1 LRKIRWDKTNANTSA
16 EQPNGK
22 PDITGVILKYMLQAG
37 LFTLVQVASLFIASG
52 RLDWVMAWV
61 YIGVYLAGMG
71 VNALILIPTYPELVV
86 ERAQFRGK
94 RDLDRA
100 LAGVMALYGPA
111 GICIVAGLDERFGW
125 SPGIPPALLIVAL
138 AIAVLGSLLTTW
150 AMASNR
156 FFYGVLRI
164 AKDRG
169 HPGATGGPYR
179 YVRHP
184 GYIGTI
190 LFQIATPLILGSV
203 WAFIPCGLAVLL
215 LVVRTALEDRTL
227 HEELPGYA
235 EYAQQTR
242 YRLLPG
248 IW

>member
-1 LRKIRWDKTNANTSA
+1 
-16 EQPNGK
+16 
-22 PDITGVILKYMLQAG
+22 MLQAG

-71 VNALILIPTYPELVV
+71 VNALVLIPTNPELVV

-111 GICIVAGLDERFGW
+111 GICIAAGLDVRFGW
-125 SPGIPPALLIVAL
+125 SPQIPFALLTVAL
-138 AIAVLGSLLTTW
+138 AIAALGSLLTTW

-169 HPGATGGPYR
+169 HTVAASGPYR

-184 GYIGTI
+184 GYVGV
-190 LFQIATPLILGSV
+190 IAFDLAMPLALGSL
-203 WAFIPCGLAVLL
+203 WALIPAGLVMCLM
-215 LVVRTALEDRTL
+215 VIRTALEDRTL
-227 HEELPGYA
+227 LEELDGYR
-235 EYAQQTR
+235 EYAQGVR

>member
-1 LRKIRWDKTNANTSA
+1 
-16 EQPNGK
+16 
-22 PDITGVILKYMLQAG
+22 VLQAG
-37 LFTLVQVASLFIASG
+37 LFTLVQVASLFISSG
-52 RLDWVMAWV
+52 RLDWVRAWV
-61 YIGVYLAGMG
+61 YLGVYLAGMA
-71 VNALILIPTYPELVV
+71 VNALVLIPTNPELVV

-94 RDLDRA
+94 RDLDRV

-111 GICIVAGLDERFGW
+111 AICIVAGLDVRFGW
-125 SPGIPPALLIVAL
+125 SPGIPPALLVVGL

-169 HPGATGGPYR
+169 HTVASGGPYR

-184 GYIGTI
+184 GYVGAIAFD
-190 LFQIATPLILGSV
+190 LATPLILGSL
-203 WAFIPCGLAVLL
+203 WALIPAALTTLL
-215 LVVRTALEDRTL
+215 SVVRTVLEDKALL
-227 HEELPGYA
+227 HELDAYQEYA
-235 EYAQQTR
+235 ERTR

-248 IW
+248 VW

>member
-1 LRKIRWDKTNANTSA
+1 MNSNTSA
-16 EQPNGK
+16 EQENGK
-22 PDITGVILKYMLQAG
+22 PDITGVIVKYMLQAG

-71 VNALILIPTYPELVV
+71 VNALVLIPTNPELVV

-94 RDLDRA
+94 KDLDRA

-111 GICIVAGLDERFGW
+111 GLCIVAGLDVRQGW
-125 SPGIPPALLIVAL
+125 SPGIPSALLIVAL

-150 AMASNR
+150 AMASNS

-169 HPGATGGPYR
+169 HTVATGGPYR

-184 GYIGTI
+184 GYVGII
-190 LFQIATPLILGSV
+190 AFDLATPLILGSL
-203 WAFIPCGLAVLL
+203 WALIPAALAVCLAI
-215 LVVRTALEDRTL
+215 VRTTLEDKTL
-227 HEELPGYA
+227 HEELGGYK
-235 EYAQQTR
+235 EYAAR
-242 YRLLPG
+242 VPHRLLPRV
-248 IW
+248 W

>member
-1 LRKIRWDKTNANTSA
+1 MNANTSA
-16 EQPNGK
+16 EQPKGK
-22 PDITGVILKYMLQAG
+22 PDTTGVITKYMLQAG

-71 VNALILIPTYPELVV
+71 VNALVLIPTNPELVV

-111 GICIVAGLDERFGW
+111 GICIVAGLDVRFGW
-125 SPGIPPALLIVAL
+125 SPGIPPAPLIAAL

-169 HPGATGGPYR
+169 HTAATGGPYR

-184 GYIGTI
+184 GYVGAIM
-190 LFQIATPLILGSV
+190 FQVAMPLILSSL
-203 WAFIPCGLAVLL
+203 WAVIPAALTVCLAI
-215 LVVRTALEDRTL
+215 VRTALEDRVL
-227 HEELPGYA
+227 QDKLDGYRD
-235 EYAQQTR
+235 YAAQVR

-248 IW
+248 VW

>member
-1 LRKIRWDKTNANTSA
+1 
-16 EQPNGK
+16 
-22 PDITGVILKYMLQAG
+22 MLQAG

-71 VNALILIPTYPELVV
+71 VNALVLIPTNPELVV
-86 ERAQFRGK
+86 ERAQSRGK

-100 LAGVMALYGPA
+100 LAGVMALFGPA
-111 GICIVAGLDERFGW
+111 SICIVAGLDARFGW
-125 SPGIPPALLIVAL
+125 SPGIPPAPLIAAL

-169 HPGATGGPYR
+169 HTVATSGPYR

-184 GYIGTI
+184 GYVGA
-190 LFQIATPLILGSV
+190 IAFDLAAPLMLGSL
-203 WAFIPCGLAVLL
+203 WALIPAGLTTGAIIL
-215 LVVRTALEDRTL
+215 RTALEDRTL
-227 HEELPGYA
+227 REELPGYA
-235 EYAQQTR
+235 EYTQQVR

>member
-1 LRKIRWDKTNANTSA
+1 MNANTSA
-16 EQPNGK
+16 EQPKGE
-22 PDITGVILKYMLQAG
+22 PDTTGVITKYMLQAG

-71 VNALILIPTYPELVV
+71 VNALVLIPTNPELVV
-86 ERAQFRGK
+86 ERAQFKGK

-100 LAGVMALYGPA
+100 LAGVMALFGPA

-125 SPGIPPALLIVAL
+125 SPGIPPALLIAAL
-138 AIAVLGSLLTTW
+138 AIAMLGSLLTTW

-169 HPGATGGPYR
+169 HTVATSGPYR
-179 YVRHP
+179 CVRHP
-184 GYIGTI
+184 GYVGII
-190 LFQIATPLILGSV
+190 AFDLATPLILGSL
-203 WAFIPCGLAVLL
+203 WSLIPAALTTYIIIL
-215 LVVRTALEDRTL
+215 RTVLEDRTL
-227 HEELPGYA
+227 QDELDGYQD
-235 EYAQQTR
+235 YAGQVR

-248 IW
+248 VW

>member
-1 LRKIRWDKTNANTSA
+1 
-16 EQPNGK
+16 
-22 PDITGVILKYMLQAG
+22 V
-37 LFTLVQVASLFIASG
+37 
-52 RLDWVMAWV
+52 
-61 YIGVYLAGMG
+61 
-71 VNALILIPTYPELVV
+71 LIPTNPDLVV
-86 ERAQFRGK
+86 ERAQSRGK

-111 GICIVAGLDERFGW
+111 GICIVAGLDVRFGW
-125 SPGIPPALLIVAL
+125 SACATGIPPALLIAAL

-169 HPGATGGPYR
+169 HTVATSGPYR

-184 GYIGTI
+184 GYVGAIAFD
-190 LFQIATPLILGSV
+190 LATPLILGSP
-203 WAFIPCGLAVLL
+203 WALIPAGLTTCIIIL
-215 LVVRTALEDRTL
+215 RTVLEDRTL
-227 HEELPGYA
+227 QDELDGYQD
-235 EYAQQTR
+235 YAGQVR

-248 IW
+248 VW

>member
-1 LRKIRWDKTNANTSA
+1 MNANTSA
-16 EQPNGK
+16 EQPKGE
-22 PDITGVILKYMLQAG
+22 PDTTGVITKYMLQAG

-61 YIGVYLAGMG
+61 YVGVYLAGMG
-71 VNALILIPTYPELVV
+71 VNALVLIPTNPELVV
-86 ERAQFRGK
+86 ERAQFKGK

-100 LAGVMALYGPA
+100 LAGVMALFGPVS
-111 GICIVAGLDERFGW
+111 ICIVAGLDVRFGW
-125 SPGIPPALLIVAL
+125 SACATGIPPAPLIAAL

-169 HPGATGGPYR
+169 HTVATSGPYR

-184 GYIGTI
+184 GYVGAIM
-190 LFQIATPLILGSV
+190 FQVVMPLILGSL
-203 WAFIPCGLAVLL
+203 WALIPAALTVCLAI
-215 LVVRTALEDRTL
+215 VRTALEDRVL
-227 HEELPGYA
+227 QDKLGGYQD
-235 EYAQQTR
+235 YAGQVR

-248 IW
+248 VW

>member
-1 LRKIRWDKTNANTSA
+1 MNARNSV
-16 EQPNGK
+16 EQRNGK
-22 PDITGVILKYMLQAG
+22 PDTAGVILKYMLSAG
-37 LFTLVQVASLFIASG
+37 LFTLIQVASLFVASG

-61 YIGVYLAGMG
+61 YIAVYLAGMG
-71 VNALILIPTYPELVV
+71 VNALVLIPGNPELVV
-86 ERAQFRGK
+86 ERAQFGGK

-100 LAGVMALYGPA
+100 LAGVMALGGPA
-111 GICIVAGLDERFGW
+111 GICIVAGLDVRFGW

-169 HPGATGGPYR
+169 HTVATGGPYR

-184 GYIGTI
+184 GYVGI
-190 LFQIATPLILGSV
+190 IAFDLAMPLILGSLR
-203 WAFIPCGLAVLL
+203 ALIPAALTVCLAI
-215 LVVRTALEDRTL
+215 VRTALEDRTL
-227 HEELPGYA
+227 LEELDGYKD
-235 EYAQQTR
+235 YVQQVR

-248 IW
+248 VW

>member
-1 LRKIRWDKTNANTSA
+1 
-16 EQPNGK
+16 
-22 PDITGVILKYMLQAG
+22 MLQAG

-61 YIGVYLAGMG
+61 YVGVYLAGMG
-71 VNALILIPTYPELVV
+71 VNALVLIPTHPELVV
-86 ERAQFRGK
+86 ERAQSRGK

-100 LAGVMALYGPA
+100 LAGVMALYGPV
-111 GICIVAGLDERFGW
+111 GICIVAGLDVRFGW
-125 SPGIPPALLIVAL
+125 SPGIPPALLIAAL

-169 HPGATGGPYR
+169 HTVATSGPYR

-184 GYIGTI
+184 GYVGI
-190 LFQIATPLILGSV
+190 IAFDLAMPLILGSL
-203 WAFIPCGLAVLL
+203 WSLIPAALTVCLAI
-215 LVVRTALEDRTL
+215 VRTALEDRVL
-227 HEELPGYA
+227 QDKLGGYKD
-235 EYAQQTR
+235 YAGQVR

-248 IW
+248 MW

>member
-1 LRKIRWDKTNANTSA
+1 MNSNTSA
-16 EQPNGK
+16 EQENGK
-22 PDITGVILKYMLQAG
+22 PDITGVIVKYMLQAG

-71 VNALILIPTYPELVV
+71 VNALVLIPTNPELVV

-94 RDLDRA
+94 KDLDRA

-111 GICIVAGLDERFGW
+111 GPCIVAGLDVRLGW

-138 AIAVLGSLLTTW
+138 AIGVLGSLLTTW
-150 AMASNR
+150 AMASNS

-169 HPGATGGPYR
+169 HTVATGGPYR

-184 GYIGTI
+184 GYVGII
-190 LFQIATPLILGSV
+190 AFDLATPLILGSL
-203 WAFIPCGLAVLL
+203 WALIPAALAVCLAI
-215 LVVRTALEDRTL
+215 VRTTLEDKTL
-227 HEELPGYA
+227 HEELGGYK
-235 EYAQQTR
+235 EYAAR
-242 YRLLPG
+242 VPHRLLPRV
-248 IW
+248 W

>member
-1 LRKIRWDKTNANTSA
+1 
-16 EQPNGK
+16 
-22 PDITGVILKYMLQAG
+22 MLLAG
-37 LFTLVQVASLFIASG
+37 LFTLIQVASLFIASG

-61 YIGVYLAGMG
+61 YVGVYLAGMG
-71 VNALILIPTYPELVV
+71 VNALVLIPTNPELVV

-111 GICIVAGLDERFGW
+111 GICIVAGLDVRFGW
-125 SPGIPPALLIVAL
+125 LACATGIPPAPLIAAL
-138 AIAVLGSLLTTW
+138 AIAALGSLLTTW

-169 HPGATGGPYR
+169 HTVATGGPYR

-184 GYIGTI
+184 GYVGII
-190 LFQIATPLILGSV
+190 AFDLATPLILGSP
-203 WAFIPCGLAVLL
+203 WALFPAGLTTCIIIL
-215 LVVRTALEDRTL
+215 RTVLEDRTL
-227 HEELPGYA
+227 QDELDGYKD
-235 EYAQQTR
+235 YVQSVR

-248 IW
+248 VW

>member
-1 LRKIRWDKTNANTSA
+1 M
-16 EQPNGK
+16 GK
-22 PDITGVILKYMLQAG
+22 PDTVGVITKYVLQAG

-61 YIGVYLAGMG
+61 YIGVYLAGLG
-71 VNALILIPTYPELVV
+71 VNALIVIPTNPELVV

-94 RDLDRA
+94 RDLDRV
-100 LAGVMALYGPA
+100 LAGVMALFGPA
-111 GICIVAGLDERFGW
+111 GTCIVAGLDVRFGW
-125 SPGIPPALLIVAL
+125 SPEIPPAPLIATL

-169 HPGATGGPYR
+169 HTVATGGPYR

-184 GYIGTI
+184 GYVGTI
-190 LFQIATPLILGSV
+190 AFDLAMPLLLGSL
-203 WAFIPCGLAVLL
+203 WAFIPAGLTTCII
-215 LVVRTALEDRTL
+215 VVRTALEDRAL
-227 HEELPGYA
+227 REELPGYA
-235 EYAQQTR
+235 EYAQQVQ

>member
-1 LRKIRWDKTNANTSA
+1 MNANTSA
-16 EQPNGK
+16 EQPKGK
-22 PDITGVILKYMLQAG
+22 PDTTVVITKYMLQAG

-61 YIGVYLAGMG
+61 YIGVHLAGMG
-71 VNALILIPTYPELVV
+71 VNALVLIPTNPELVV

-111 GICIVAGLDERFGW
+111 SICIVAGLDVRFGW

-169 HPGATGGPYR
+169 HTVATSGPYR

-184 GYIGTI
+184 GYVGAIAFD
-190 LFQIATPLILGSV
+190 LATPLILGSP
-203 WAFIPCGLAVLL
+203 WALIPAGLTTCIIIL
-215 LVVRTALEDRTL
+215 RTVLEDRTL
-227 HEELPGYA
+227 QDELDGYQD
-235 EYAQQTR
+235 YAGQVR

-248 IW
+248 VW

>member
-1 LRKIRWDKTNANTSA
+1 
-16 EQPNGK
+16 
-22 PDITGVILKYMLQAG
+22 MLQAG

-71 VNALILIPTYPELVV
+71 VNALVLIPTNPELVV

-111 GICIVAGLDERFGW
+111 GICIVAGLDVRFGW
-125 SPGIPPALLIVAL
+125 SPGMPPALLIAEL

-169 HPGATGGPYR
+169 HTVATGGPYR

-184 GYIGTI
+184 GYVGI
-190 LFQIATPLILGSV
+190 IAFDLAMPLILGSL
-203 WAFIPCGLAVLL
+203 WSLIPAALTVCLAI
-215 LVVRTALEDRTL
+215 VRTALEDRVL
-227 HEELPGYA
+227 QDKLGGYKD
-235 EYAQQTR
+235 YAGQVR